1 MELLVL
7 IKQVP
12 DTTEIRIDPET
23 NTLIRAGVPSIVNPF
38 DKNALEAAVQLKEKH
53 GGSVTVMTM
62 GPKQAAAALRECY
75 SLGADRMVLICD
87 NRFVGSDT
95 YSTSYVLSQVIRK
108 LGGFD
113 LILCGKQAI
122 DGDTAQVGPEVAEH
136 LDLPQITYACE
147 LEVSGDTLRAKR
159 ELDNYYTLVETTL
172 PAVVTVVKSINEPR
186 LPNVMRRLS
195 ANRMEPECI
204 TCDDLETLDLALVGL
219 KGSPTKVF
227 KTFVPSRSKQTVMID
242 GSKPE
247 QAAQKLLLTLASAGI
262 RL

>member
-62 GPKQAAAALRECY
+62 GPRQAAAALRECY

-87 NRFVGSDT
+87 NCFIGSDT
-95 YSTSYVLSQVIRK
+95 YSTSYVLAQAIRH

-136 LDLPQITYACE
+136 LDLPQITYACA
-147 LEVSGDTLRAKR
+147 LEVSGGTLRAKR
-159 ELDNYYTLVETTL
+159 ELDNYYTLVETAL
-172 PAVVTVVKSINEPR
+172 PAVVTVVKSINEPQ
-186 LPNVMRRLS
+186 LPNVMRRLA

-204 TCDDLETLDLALVGL
+204 TCGDLPALDKSLVGL

-227 KTFVPSRSKQTVMID
+227 KTFVPSRNKQTVMID
-242 GSKPE
+242 GGRPE
-247 QAAQKLLLTLASAGI
+247 QAAQTLLQALDSAGVH
-262 RL
+262 L